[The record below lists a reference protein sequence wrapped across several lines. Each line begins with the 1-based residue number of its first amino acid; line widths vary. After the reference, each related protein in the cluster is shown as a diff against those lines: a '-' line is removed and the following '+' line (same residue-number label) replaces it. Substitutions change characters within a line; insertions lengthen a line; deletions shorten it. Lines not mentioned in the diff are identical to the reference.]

1 MKKPEVR
8 IENRKARYDYEF
20 IDSYVAGLVLTGA
33 EVKAI
38 RDGKVTLADS
48 FCWFVQDELWT
59 NKMVINVE
67 GANQHIKLLLNRKEL
82 NKLYKNLLPGMTIV
96 ISKLFSVKG
105 KIKADISLAK
115 GKKNYDKRETI
126 KARDIDRDTKRSVG

>member
-59 NKMVINVE
+59 NKMVINIE

-82 NKLYKNLLPGMTIV
+82 NKLYKNLIPGMTIV
-96 ISKLFSVKG
+96 ISKLFSLNG

-126 KARDIDRDTKRSVG
+126 KARDIDRDTKRSI

>member
-59 NKMVINVE
+59 NKMVINIE

-96 ISKLFSVKG
+96 ISKLFSVNG

-126 KARDIDRDTKRSVG
+126 KARDIDRDTKRSI

>member
-126 KARDIDRDTKRSVG
+126 KARDIDRDIKRSVG

>member
-59 NKMVINVE
+59 NKMVINIE

-96 ISKLFSVKG
+96 ISKLFSVNG

-126 KARDIDRDTKRSVG
+126 KARDIDRDAKRSI

>member
-126 KARDIDRDTKRSVG
+126 KARDIDRDAKRSVG

>member
-59 NKMVINVE
+59 NKMVINIE

-82 NKLYKNLLPGMTIV
+82 NKLYKNLIPGMTIV
-96 ISKLFSVKG
+96 ITKLFSLNG

-126 KARDIDRDTKRSVG
+126 KARDIDRDTKRNV

>member
-1 MKKPEVR
+1 MKNPEVK
-8 IENRKARYDYEF
+8 IENRKSRYDYEF
-20 IDSYVAGLVLTGA
+20 IETYVAGLVLTGI

-38 RDGKVTLADS
+38 RNGKVTLADS

-82 NKLYKNLLPGMTIV
+82 NKLQKNLVPGMTII
-96 ISKLFSVKG
+96 ISKIFTIDG
-105 KIKADISLAK
+105 KIKAEIALAK

-126 KARDIDRDTKRSVG
+126 KARDIDRDAKRSI